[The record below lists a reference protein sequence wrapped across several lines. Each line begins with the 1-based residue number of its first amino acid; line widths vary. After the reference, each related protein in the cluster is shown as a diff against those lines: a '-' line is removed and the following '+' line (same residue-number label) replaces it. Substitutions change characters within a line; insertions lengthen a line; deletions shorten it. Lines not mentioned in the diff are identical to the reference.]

1 MVNSWEKGGGT
12 EENKAKARTYLK
24 EVAPLVVSMEAGAD
38 DGDGEGGEHG
48 RQEVLLRWGG
58 GQAAGQVFTT
68 IPKPYYGAMK
78 DLVKD
83 NILHN
88 IKVEEERENGG
99 RHLFAEDNTSKANAA
114 LWLIKQ
120 LIELEGKFIQHIG
133 RTLEG

>member
-1 MVNSWEKGGGT
+1 MINSREKRGGE

-24 EVAPLVVSMEAGAD
+24 EVAPLVESMEAGAD

-78 DLVKD
+78 DVVKD

-114 LWLIKQ
+114 LWLI
-120 LIELEGKFIQHIG
+120 
-133 RTLEG
+133 

>member
-1 MVNSWEKGGGT
+1 MVNSWEKWRGT
-12 EENKAKARTYLK
+12 KENKAKEMTSFK
-24 EVAPLVVSMEAGAD
+24 KVASLVVSMEAGAD

-48 RQEVLLRWGG
+48 RQEVLLRWSG

-78 DLVKD
+78 DVVKD

-114 LWLIKQ
+114 LWLI
-120 LIELEGKFIQHIG
+120 
-133 RTLEG
+133 